1 MRDTR
6 LLYFLSGSPDRFV
19 QNTRNLT
26 DDYYDY
32 DGGLRYNH
40 RPRNCRWEFFAP
52 KHNDQQSESKDSL
65 ESYLHVPRAFISAF
79 TCRAMAAEAR
89 ELHVRLIRFYARLRE
104 QDEKWK
110 SLLKKADGRL
120 EVLDEQA
127 KQYRHIKR

>member
-1 MRDTR
+1 
-6 LLYFLSGSPDRFV
+6 
-19 QNTRNLT
+19 
-26 DDYYDY
+26 
-32 DGGLRYNH
+32 
-40 RPRNCRWEFFAP
+40 
-52 KHNDQQSESKDSL
+52 
-65 ESYLHVPRAFISAF
+65 
-79 TCRAMAAEAR
+79 MAAEAR